1 MKQAGRT
8 LVVFEINSGGRSAIS
23 FFHNHGFKETDG
35 WNLAAAGAIAIFQVL
50 DSHAPPPQEQESNCL
65 HVHPNYTFFT
75 NTDNHKHL
83 FSLNSAFCP
92 INIVVGER
100 IFSPWERWHDIIYC
114 NLPRAG

>member
-50 DSHAPPPQEQESNCL
+50 DSHARAARTRIKLPTCASKLYFL
-65 HVHPNYTFFT
+65 H
-75 NTDNHKHL
+75 
-83 FSLNSAFCP
+83 
-92 INIVVGER
+92 
-100 IFSPWERWHDIIYC
+100 
-114 NLPRAG
+114 